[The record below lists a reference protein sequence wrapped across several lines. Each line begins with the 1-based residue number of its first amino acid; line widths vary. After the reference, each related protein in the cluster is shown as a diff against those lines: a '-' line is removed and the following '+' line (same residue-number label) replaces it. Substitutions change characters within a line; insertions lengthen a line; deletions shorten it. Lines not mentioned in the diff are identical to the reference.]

1 MFNYTNV
8 EENPLGNRWAYLE
21 YSIASHCYLS
31 SSYVKRIRLHVQ
43 KINGK
48 VMLRNGLEVEMN
60 GNVDVHVRI
69 QK

>member
-1 MFNYTNV
+1 MQC
-8 EENPLGNRWAYLE
+8 LGKVSRIGGHILVDT
-21 YSIASHCYLS
+21 IASHCYLS